1 MQRKAPGA
9 EWSKLMRAAMSGD
22 EAAYHT
28 LLEDLSHVLRK
39 VVRRGL
45 GGVATPQNDVEDVVQ
60 DILLAIHLKR
70 HTWDSSM
77 PLGPWVKAITR
88 NKMIDDL
95 RRRRRRP
102 EVPID
107 LCAVD
112 FEDHSQPASTDAYD
126 LGRVLEKLPERS
138 QQIVRSMSVEGYTA
152 RDLAARLGMTEIAV
166 RVVLHRSMRT
176 LANACQ
182 SKAMLHDGGRS

>member
-1 MQRKAPGA
+1 MKRAISKREALDAQ
-9 EWSKLMRAAMSGD
+9 WSKLMRAAMSGD
-22 EAAYHT
+22 EVAYRT

-45 GGVATPQNDVEDVVQ
+45 GGVATSQNDVEDVVQ

-70 HTWDSSM
+70 HTWDPSM
-77 PLGPWVKAITR
+77 SLSPWLMAITR

-95 RRRRRRP
+95 RWRRRRP
-102 EVPID
+102 EVAID
-107 LCAVD
+107 FSAMD
-112 FEDHSQPASTDAYD
+112 IEDNSQQASTDAYD
-126 LGRVLEKLPERS
+126 LARVLEKLPDRS
-138 QQIVRSMSVEGYTA
+138 QEIVRSIGIEGYSA

-166 RVVLHRSMRT
+166 RVVLHRSMKT

-182 SKAMLHDGGRS
+182 